1 MKIPTINEFELV
13 LTQQF
18 RLGRVRPERNV
29 EAIGGTLSLRKLFPA
44 RMTPENVFPGGEIIN
59 APGRQRGKG
68 FGSQDRAA
76 GEP

>member
-29 EAIGGTLSLRKLFPA
+29 EAIG
-44 RMTPENVFPGGEIIN
+44 
-59 APGRQRGKG
+59 
-68 FGSQDRAA
+68 
-76 GEP
+76 